1 MSNLS
6 LTRSNFLFLF
16 RSFLYNFTL
25 DNSNLGKSSVLKS
38 KTWNLFQNKRVN
50 TLSLLFCHP
59 SSNSLSIPVY
69 INQALLINSF
79 FFFFQ
84 NINLYLLLPLKDLE
98 VRCAWYLHSLPIHLL
113 ISLLLVTWFASAC
126 FELPSI
132 SLEGLSYRES
142 TVLLL
147 NTHCMY
153 VNETFD
159 MDKVGETRRHQWKE
173 RLNISKFS

>member
-79 FFFFQ
+79 FFFSKHQFVSLVALEGSWSEVCM
-84 NINLYLLLPLKDLE
+84 ILAFPPHPFAYFLTFGYLI
-98 VRCAWYLHSLPIHLL
+98 CF
-113 ISLLLVTWFASAC
+113 SLLRTPFDFPRR
-126 FELPSI
+126 FELSGVDCVITKYTLYVCKWNFWHGQGRRNPS
-132 SLEGLSYRES
+132 
-142 TVLLL
+142 TP
-147 NTHCMY
+147 M
-153 VNETFD
+153 
-159 MDKVGETRRHQWKE
+159 E
-173 RLNISKFS
+173 RAP